1 MLDIGHFQWVN
12 DTHGHPSGDA
22 VLRQVA
28 DTLTRCFMRRDDFFA
43 RYGGE
48 EFAIVLR
55 ILEIEF
61 GELEEPI
68 RITVS
73 IGIARLLRGGTA
85 AAWIEHSDRTLYRTK
100 NGGLDQI
107 ELDPID
113 LDETSARSGLKTH
126 ASTLSSPLPLGVNR
140 KFG

>member
-1 MLDIGHFQWVN
+1 MLDIDHFKWVN
-12 DTHGHPSGDA
+12 DTHGHPCGDA

-55 ILEIEF
+55 NLEIEF

-73 IGIARLLRGGTA
+73 IGICLLYTSPSPRDQRG
-85 AAWIEHSDRTLYRTK
+85 SRM
-100 NGGLDQI
+100 
-107 ELDPID
+107 PS
-113 LDETSARSGLKTH
+113 SA
-126 ASTLSSPLPLGVNR
+126 
-140 KFG
+140 